1 MRIVD
6 EIYKKVYDAVVEE
19 IELPDSW
26 MRSKM
31 EDCVDARSILI
42 HYLSKMG
49 LSRTQI
55 EVKTGLSKTAVRQHA
70 NSYASRIKTR
80 RMMLSWD
87 THIGRNLGAGAD
99 KAAV

>member
-6 EIYKKVYDAVVEE
+6 EIYKSVYDAVTEE
-19 IELPDSW
+19 IELPENW
-26 MRSKM
+26 MMSKM

-70 NSYASRIKTR
+70 NSYASRINTR
-80 RMMLSWD
+80 RMMFSWD
-87 THIGRNLGAGAD
+87 THIGRKLGAGGN
-99 KAAV
+99 